1 MSEVTLVNI
10 DGSAPEADE
19 EVVSEAPQVEAQD
32 VPEETPAPKK
42 TRGRPPGAPNKP
54 KAAPAPAPTPAPA
67 PAPTPA
73 PTPEPEPEPAPKRKK
88 RVTVAP
94 PPPQPRRP
102 TVAPDSPK
110 TVYNKILVQRN
121 QARSDRHAAKIQGY
135 SSLLD
140 QMLSY

>member
-19 EVVSEAPQVEAQD
+19 EAVSKAPQVEAQD

-54 KAAPAPAPTPAPA
+54 KAAPAPAPTPV
-67 PAPTPA
+67 PTPA

-94 PPPQPRRP
+94 PPPKPRRP

-110 TVYNKILVQRN
+110 TVYSKILVQRN
-121 QARSDRHAAKIQGY
+121 QARVDRHTAKIQGY

>member
-10 DGSAPEADE
+10 DGSAPEAE
-19 EVVSEAPQVEAQD
+19 EAVSEEAPQVEAQE
-32 VPEETPAPKK
+32 VPVETPVPKK

-54 KAAPAPAPTPAPA
+54 KAAPM
-67 PAPTPA
+67 PA
-73 PTPEPEPEPAPKRKK
+73 PTPEPEPEPESEPEPEPAPKIKKK

-94 PPPQPRRP
+94 PPQPRKP

-121 QARSDRHAAKIQGY
+121 QARVDRHAAKIQGY

>member
-10 DGSAPEADE
+10 DGSAPEAE
-19 EVVSEAPQVEAQD
+19 EAVSEEAQVEAQ
-32 VPEETPAPKK
+32 VPVETPVPKK

-54 KAAPAPAPTPAPA
+54 KAVPMPAPTPEPESES
-67 PAPTPA
+67 
-73 PTPEPEPEPAPKRKK
+73 EPEPEPAPKKRK

-102 TVAPDSPK
+102 AVAPDSPK

-121 QARSDRHAAKIQGY
+121 QARVDRHAAKIQGY

>member
-10 DGSAPEADE
+10 DGSAPEVE
-19 EVVSEAPQVEAQD
+19 EAVPEA
-32 VPEETPAPKK
+32 VPEEAQVPVETPVPKK

-54 KAAPAPAPTPAPA
+54 KAVPM
-67 PAPTPA
+67 PA
-73 PTPEPEPEPAPKRKK
+73 PTPEPESESEAEPEPEPPKKRK
-88 RVTVAP
+88 RVPVAP
-94 PPPQPRRP
+94 PPPPRRP
-102 TVAPDSPK
+102 AVAPDSPK

-121 QARSDRHAAKIQGY
+121 QARVDRHAAKIQGY